1 MILKKSLLTQ
11 SDPTSVD
18 QLPYEVDIQA
28 IPSAPELPDLPPAF
42 APSAPPLPPHNELTL
57 DHTLIATPNAAHDQV
72 KEWFIA
78 YPGLINL
85 RINPVKLDGSV
96 ESRYVIGVK
105 GSLYSARSGR
115 IGRPR
120 SIDWSATLE
129 RVMDIA
135 NEHIHSSVNDAI
147 ERIRNWYLTHPEW
160 ASLKVQP
167 INRTGG
173 QSSRYYIGARG
184 ELHDLRTGERTI
196 NLDYDSPEAIDW
208 LATES
213 HIRRMYSDGAS
224 NSIDELGEMRRE
236 DASAPPPPP
245 PPRPAPSLSY
255 DQAQELLEQ
264 IRDQDDSRAAMNE
277 HMASHPDEEVTLVP
291 SSGRAD
297 GIDWVA
303 THNHLLDSSAG
314 PGVTTEELLSQLDE
328 EARSRSSSEPEVAR
342 MLEDIVDDVAVTQLP
357 STPERRPDPRLIERG
372 NRLLR
377 QAHAIVSRAKR

>member
-1 MILKKSLLTQ
+1 MFPSFRNKADREQKQQDLLARAERRSRQTTAKRVMYEEAIWASEADKVVTTKPTTATQSSETQTDSSVQTQLDPLKKSLLTQ

-57 DHTLIATPNAAHDQV
+57 DHTLIATPNAAHDRV

-173 QSSRYYIGARG
+173 QSSSYYIGARG

-213 HIRRMYSDGAS
+213 HIRRMYSDGES

-277 HMASHPDEEVTLVP
+277 YMASHPDEEVTL
-291 SSGRAD
+291 SGA
-297 GIDWVA
+297 
-303 THNHLLDSSAG
+303 HLDQSL
-314 PGVTTEELLSQLDE
+314 
-328 EARSRSSSEPEVAR
+328 
-342 MLEDIVDDVAVTQLP
+342 
-357 STPERRPDPRLIERG
+357 
-372 NRLLR
+372 
-377 QAHAIVSRAKR
+377 